1 MKELSYR
8 TMNLLVRQG
17 LAVRAG
23 NTKKLVPD
31 VKKLRELA
39 DSYALQTIP
48 GVGSHIEREL
58 LDYLD
63 KHRGKEDPESL
74 VESGSVEYMTPQLKP
89 MTKKE
94 LWARLRETE
103 IKMDTAKEEL
113 ALLKRFIGNFG
124 LDEAYRDFK
133 RRNG

>member
-1 MKELSYR
+1 MELSFR

-23 NTKKLVPD
+23 NKKKMVPD

-39 DSYALQTIP
+39 DSYALQTVP

-58 LDYLD
+58 LDYLE
-63 KHRGKEDPESL
+63 HRGTEDPESL
-74 VESGSVEYMTPQLKP
+74 VGSGSVEYMPPQLKP

-94 LWARLRETE
+94 LRARLRETE
-103 IKMDTAKEEL
+103 IKMDQAREEL
-113 ALLKRFIGNFG
+113 ALMKKFLGNFG
-124 LDEAYRDFK
+124 MDEAFRDFK